1 MATKHRAEIITK
13 IKDSSLCILPQ
24 GFEIHSVTVQKNYTI
39 NMQEK
44 YLLQMLLQVP
54 SLPGEVWGPAEVGGE
69 DCRIV
74 CAGGEVRQSCHA
86 IPAIPAKK

>member
-1 MATKHRAEIITK
+1 MATEHRAEIITK
-13 IKDSSLCILPQ
+13 TKDSSLCILPQ

-39 NMQEK
+39 KMKKK

-74 CAGGEVRQSCHA
+74 CAGGEVRQPCHA
-86 IPAIPAKK
+86 IPAKK